1 VANATHLELSEDHI
15 SVPLNG
21 DDEID
26 LEWEGGDF
34 TAYVYDGDDL
44 RTENITYYYKYDGIE
59 FTKNESAQF
68 ELDRALFVDMQ
79 SKSVKKIT
87 IKADVKISDNITK
100 EFTKDIHLSWNKS
113 GYEISTNKH
122 ILRKNVYDGGRI
134 IDEDASITVKL
145 FKWDFENN
153 FYKPIKQREIYLDVE
168 YQNGTVN
175 SGVAQL
181 TNENGVATFDQLKS
195 LINPANLKFYVLKEG
210 STEVI
215 AFENVGVVANGEDGA
230 TEEHIFYLA
239 KEAVTDFSNVDL
251 FKPSE

>member
-1 VANATHLELSEDHI
+1 
-15 SVPLNG
+15 
-21 DDEID
+21 
-26 LEWEGGDF
+26 
-34 TAYVYDGDDL
+34 
-44 RTENITYYYKYDGIE
+44 
-59 FTKNESAQF
+59 
-68 ELDRALFVDMQ
+68 MQ

-134 IDEDASITVKL
+134 IDEDASVSVKL
-145 FKWDFENN
+145 FKWDFDKNVYN
-153 FYKPIKQREIYLDVE
+153 PIKQREIYLDVE
-168 YQNGTVN
+168 YQNGTID
-175 SGVAQL
+175 SKKFIQL
-181 TNENGVATFDQLKS
+181 TNDNGVATFDQLKS
-195 LINPANLKFYVLKEG
+195 IINSANLKFYVLKEG

-239 KEAVTDFSNVDL
+239 KEAVTDFSNVD
-251 FKPSE
+251 